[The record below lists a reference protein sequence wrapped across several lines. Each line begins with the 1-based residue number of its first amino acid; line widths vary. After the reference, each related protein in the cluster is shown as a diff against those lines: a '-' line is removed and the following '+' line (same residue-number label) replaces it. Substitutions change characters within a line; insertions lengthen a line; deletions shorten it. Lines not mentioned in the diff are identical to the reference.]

1 MKEVK
6 IKVKYGSPYQEE
18 FGDKL
23 LKNILVAYF
32 VHMESAHQKN
42 SVSIEWVDFS
52 WIDVWFINSFRCN
65 FNS

>member
-42 SVSIEWVDFS
+42 SVSIE
-52 WIDVWFINSFRCN
+52 
-65 FNS
+65 